1 MISLL
6 IACKHSQ
13 ASSNSTRVPQ
23 EYALA
28 MRSSMLTCSLSL
40 ASRNTRCRKADTHTM
55 HSHTLLY
62 LTRIVIAHASDMVPI
77 LRQNLKIMRQPPHEP
92 SVLLIPKHLCICIHN
107 IHLERSTSASL
118 APFFPPETPSF
129 TKSIH
134 MRANTVRN
142 TYACT
147 NATTLG

>member
-55 HSHTLLY
+55 HPHTLLY
-62 LTRIVIAHASDMVPI
+62 LTRNVIAHASDMVPI

-92 SVLLIPKHLCICIHN
+92 SVLLIPKHLCICIHKM
-107 IHLERSTSASL
+107 HVERATSTSL
-118 APFFPPETPSF
+118 TPVFPPATPAFASSPHICVP
-129 TKSIH
+129 TH
-134 MRANTVRN
+134 THAQTRRHWGR
-142 TYACT
+142 C
-147 NATTLG
+147 